1 MHVGAEGVSD
11 AFARSLEEAFRTR
24 ELLKVKVLEQAP
36 EDARATGAAILA
48 RLEDAH
54 IAQTIG
60 RTLVLYRRH
69 PENPEIQL
77 PR

>member
-60 RTLVLYRRH
+60 RTLVVYRRH

>member
-1 MHVGAEGVSD
+1 LHVGAEGVSD

-60 RTLVLYRRH
+60 RTLVVYRRH